1 MPQPPFFH
9 EESASVRFWVQIDT
23 GYVGASISQMVL
35 HHRYQPGAQG
45 DDPMQTYT
53 AHADAIGAAVRARV
67 AAGSLEPVMVR
78 EYDLR
83 TTTAG

>member
-9 EESASVRFWVQIDT
+9 EESASVRFWVQTDAGLI
-23 GYVGASISQMVL
+23 GASISRSVL
-35 HHRYQPGAQG
+35 HHRFQPGAKD
-45 DDPMQTYT
+45 DDPLQTYG
-53 AHADAIGAAVRARV
+53 AHAETIGAAVRMRV

-83 TTTAG
+83 GTAD